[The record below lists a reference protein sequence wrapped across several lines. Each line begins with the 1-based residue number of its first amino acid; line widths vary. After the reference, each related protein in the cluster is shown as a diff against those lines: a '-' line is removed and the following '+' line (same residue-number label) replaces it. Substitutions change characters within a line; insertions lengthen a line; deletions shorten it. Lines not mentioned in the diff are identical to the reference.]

1 MVLSIPKGE
10 ELHRFAP
17 LTLDVPVKVAAKYL
31 AYQLPNRQTP
41 KLDDFYLSLVDND
54 RSQCRSTK
62 TRADKEAKTGTAREI
77 CEVFIKS
84 WASQR
89 PKNENK
95 VQTISDRLYSFSKE
109 FADEFDS
116 FMKPFSMKNG
126 ILSNNGIEEL
136 SKHIHN
142 KWEDVAQNLGIDRED
157 VDAIKID
164 FKDDDKRAVRMLD
177 KWRLSESAIEKG
189 SNIMSH
195 LSESLK
201 KSKCSQTALKLVM
214 AIT

>member
-1 MVLSIPKGE
+1 MLYCVIS
-10 ELHRFAP
+10 
-17 LTLDVPVKVAAKYL
+17 VKVAAKYL

-95 VQTISDRLYSFSKE
+95 VRRSPIIIQI
-109 FADEFDS
+109 A
-116 FMKPFSMKNG
+116 
-126 ILSNNGIEEL
+126 
-136 SKHIHN
+136 
-142 KWEDVAQNLGIDRED
+142 AQNPFI
-157 VDAIKID
+157 
-164 FKDDDKRAVRMLD
+164 
-177 KWRLSESAIEKG
+177 
-189 SNIMSH
+189 
-195 LSESLK
+195 
-201 KSKCSQTALKLVM
+201 
-214 AIT
+214 